1 MLENKYRP
9 FTGANLDWQDLMNEE
24 MTSSRNRGTET
35 TDATA
40 NTNITDYTQVASCA
54 VGRDR
59 QEQRR
64 RKIREELVREHFAEG
79 SDPSRGPQSLRHR
92 LLQMLKFN

>member
-1 MLENKYRP
+1 
-9 FTGANLDWQDLMNEE
+9 
-24 MTSSRNRGTET
+24 MTSSRSGGTET

-40 NTNITDYTQVASCA
+40 NTNITDFTQVASCA

-59 QEQRR
+59 QELRR
-64 RKIREELVREHFAEG
+64 QKIRDELVREHFAETPVATRA
-79 SDPSRGPQSLRHR
+79 SPSLRHR

>member
-1 MLENKYRP
+1 LKTN
-9 FTGANLDWQDLMNEE
+9 TGRLP
-24 MTSSRNRGTET
+24 GH
-35 TDATA
+35 
-40 NTNITDYTQVASCA
+40 TNITDYTQVASCA